1 MDVTATTTPY
11 GGYTGFGSFPTNTD
25 LSNPL
30 DLPGF
35 QPTHIPLGAII
46 GGAAGGLIFIVFIL
60 VLGWRYRLRRRRAP
74 PFPNLPP
81 PQLVAP
87 NMNRNDYD
95 KAELAGNSAFTSN
108 SLSKTPVARKPTP
121 TMSVVSPVSPMTE
134 NASPLAGKLELEG
147 QNTGLSGRTEMEA
160 QNRSEVA
167 GGLNTQELHPEHARY
182 EVQGQPHAH
191 ELVNAPRYEVQGSNQ
206 HPVEVPATRA
216 NMNEGPFFELEGPYR

>member
-1 MDVTATTTPY
+1 
-11 GGYTGFGSFPTNTD
+11 
-25 LSNPL
+25 
-30 DLPGF
+30 
-35 QPTHIPLGAII
+35 
-46 GGAAGGLIFIVFIL
+46 
-60 VLGWRYRLRRRRAP
+60 
-74 PFPNLPP
+74 
-81 PQLVAP
+81 
-87 NMNRNDYD
+87 MNRNDYD

-167 GGLNTQELHPEHARY
+167 GGLNTQELHPEHVRY